1 MRPSARSLIARLEQ
15 HCAQVG
21 INPPRYVLRR
31 YATLRWLDAK
41 WWLHAKLDADRHEV
55 LADIAAGLQ
64 LDRLQRG
71 TPLCLPDLPRCI
83 RDSVDLAA
91 LADWPDAPLMVGME
105 DIVG

>member
-1 MRPSARSLIARLEQ
+1 MRPAARSLIARLEQ
-15 HCAQVG
+15 HCAHVG

-41 WWLHAKLDADRHEV
+41 WWLRARLDPDRHEV
-55 LADIAAGLQ
+55 LADIAAGLR

-83 RDSVDLAA
+83 RGSVDLAA

-105 DIVG
+105 DIAG